1 MGLRGL
7 GTGPSY
13 GGAPGK
19 AVSEA
24 SVEGV
29 GETTSSSA
37 TRALISRKALVESA
51 AAAVAT
57 GGHIA
62 DLRGDAYGHG
72 ILVIA
77 RAIIAAGAHS
87 VVVDSADDVALLKCE
102 GIRAQSAGI
111 PDIDARILYG
121 VPDAEGRSAPRP
133 VLRLVGSIM
142 STKRLR
148 AGDAV
153 SYGYTYRARSDRTV
167 ALVTGGY
174 AQGIVRALGNRV
186 RVEIDGVLRPIIGR
200 VAMDVCV
207 VDLEGADAALGS
219 DVTYFGG
226 IGPASHQL
234 LEWSSATG
242 MTPAELLTVAARH
255 AVRGEED

>member
-1 MGLRGL
+1 M
-7 GTGPSY
+7 
-13 GGAPGK
+13 
-19 AVSEA
+19 SEA

-37 TRALISRKALVESA
+37 TRALISRTALAESA

-57 GGHIA
+57 GGHVA

-77 RAIIAAGAHS
+77 RAVIAAGAHS
-87 VVVDSADDVALLKCE
+87 VVVDSADDVALLERE
-102 GIRAQSAGI
+102 GIMARTGGI

-121 VPDAEGRSAPRP
+121 IPNAEGRSASRP
-133 VLRLVGSIM
+133 VLRLAGRIM

-153 SYGYTYRARSDRTV
+153 SYGYTYHAPSDRTV

-174 AQGIVRALGNRV
+174 AQGIVRALGNRA
-186 RVEIDGVLRPIIGR
+186 RVEIDSVLRPIIGR

-207 VDLEGADAALGS
+207 VDLEGGDAALGT

-226 IGPASHQL
+226 AGPASHQL
-234 LEWSSATG
+234 LEWAGATG

-255 AVRGEED
+255 AVPGEEA